1 MTAKSKVRSWSPLV
15 NCGLVMVSPFWMS
28 ASSLPCRIMFIC
40 AQRPGGVVLLLAV
53 DRDAARR
60 FGGGLEQQRARAAG
74 RVVDGLVLAGV
85 RADADDL
92 GQDPGDLG
100 RRVELALALAG
111 LGGEVPHQVLVGVAE
126 QVVALG
132 AAAAEVEVVE
142 DGDQLGEPVLHLLAL
157 AELLLVVEVG
167 QVDDLLEIVGFGEL
181 ADDLVDLVA
190 DLLVAL
196 EREHVVERAALGHVD
211 QAVRVSLGLVRDVLH
226 EQQREDVVLVLRGV
240 HAAAQLVAALPE
252 RAVQV
257 RLLQHVASHP
267 VRHRRAHREAPLG

>member
-1 MTAKSKVRSWSPLV
+1 M
-15 NCGLVMVSPFWMS
+15 
-28 ASSLPCRIMFIC
+28 
-40 AQRPGGVVLLLAV
+40 
-53 DRDAARR
+53 
-60 FGGGLEQQRARAAG
+60 
-74 RVVDGLVLAGV
+74 

-92 GQDPGDLG
+92 GQDAGDLG
-100 RRVELALALAG
+100 RGVELALGLAG

-142 DGDQLGEPVLHLLAL
+142 DRDQLGQPVLHLLAL

-167 QVDDLLEIVGFGEL
+167 QVDDLLQIVGLGEL

-211 QAVRVSLGLVRDVLH
+211 QAVGVGLGLVRHVLH

-257 RLLQHVASHP
+257 RLLQ
-267 VRHRRAHREAPLG
+267 RHERKPLLVMAAPIGA

>member
-1 MTAKSKVRSWSPLV
+1 
-15 NCGLVMVSPFWMS
+15 MS
-28 ASSLPCRIMFIC
+28 AVGVAVEDHVHLR
-40 AQRPGGVVLLLAV
+40 QRPGGVVLLLAV

-60 FGGGLEQQRARAAG
+60 LVGRLEQQRPGAAG
-74 RVVDGLVLAGV
+74 RVVDGLVLARV

-92 GQDPGDLG
+92 RHDARDLG

-132 AAAAEVEVVE
+132 PVAAEVQVVE
-142 DGDQLGEPVLHLLAL
+142 DRDQLGQPVLHLLAV

-167 QVDDLLEIVGFGEL
+167 QVDDLLQVVGLGEL

-196 EREHVVERAALGHVD
+196 ELRPCRRRSRRRDVD
-211 QAVRVSLGLVRDVLH
+211 QAVRVGLGLVRHVLH
-226 EQQREDVVLVLRGV
+226 EQQRQDVVLVLR
-240 HAAAQLVAALPE
+240 ASMPPRSSSQLFQSEP
-252 RAVQV
+252 
-257 RLLQHVASHP
+257 
-267 VRHRRAHREAPLG
+267 